1 LPFVSEPFVSISGV
15 GRVTGSD
22 AGMCVGLGIGTGLGR
37 TDVVDAR
44 RKMRPTACAIPG
56 RLDNRR
62 RVPLGAR
69 APTTFR
75 LAAPFAPVLYSA
87 QSVIVRG

>member
-1 LPFVSEPFVSISGV
+1 MPFVSEPLVSISGL
-15 GRVTGSD
+15 GRVTGSG
-22 AGMCVGLGIGTGLGR
+22 ASMCVGLGVGTGLGR
-37 TDVVDAR
+37 ADVVDAR

-56 RLDNRR
+56 RLDNR